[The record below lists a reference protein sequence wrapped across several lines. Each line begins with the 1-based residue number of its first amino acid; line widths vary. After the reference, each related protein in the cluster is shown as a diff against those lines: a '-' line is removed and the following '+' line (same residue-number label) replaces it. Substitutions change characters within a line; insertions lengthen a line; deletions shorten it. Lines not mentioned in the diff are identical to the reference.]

1 MQTKYLSEKERE
13 KGQHHFALYE
23 VWNGVSIGLL
33 GDTLVYI
40 LAVYFSANAFE
51 LGYISSALYITALI
65 VPFIAPLLVG
75 KNINRIMTVSWYLR
89 GFLCIG
95 HLLLLFTTGKLAV
108 IVLLIVYSLY
118 AALRAVGMTMYD
130 AISKSITTIRNRGA
144 FYAKANICY
153 NFSTLITKLFAV
165 FVMQFSPLSS
175 LYTIIILQMIGIVG
189 NTIAS
194 YEVSKVPCR
203 ITFDYSKDN
212 SFKEGLKIVIR
223 DKAIATRVF
232 IRFLQVTVIVMMGM
246 NVPFMST
253 ALHLSDSGV
262 VLFTVEAM
270 LAYVIA
276 GVVVQALS
284 DKMGSKPLIISSSIL
299 FIFASLCWA
308 FFPVTLGALP
318 FFIVGFFTSF
328 SMQLVYL
335 LSTKMTA
342 DVIPEKGAGSFTVI
356 VNVGMAVFSLAGAL
370 LSGLFV
376 NLGESSS
383 IGNIP
388 YVINDYSI
396 CFFSCTILSLGVL
409 ILSICMKEKG
419 AQKTKTLFSRE
430 GLQAVS
436 TISRLESRVDPLQR
450 RRLIMNLS
458 ENTAIIAK
466 DEIRAKLHSPYSR
479 DARDIIKTLTLKRD
493 DYFVDDLVELAK
505 NDDSYVQTDAILAL
519 STYKDSALSYN
530 ALVYVMQNSLWSS
543 ARSIASRSLSYF
555 DGSSEY
561 LPLVEE
567 AFSKSIHIDVVVDYL
582 VALYN
587 MDKDKKICASIF
599 DYTTKGK
606 SVYFRST
613 LYAFFDTLIS
623 DETPRLARLYEYI
636 NLGTPTSDVISNF
649 LEDLKDVYIIEA
661 NFDSIVEAFRLN
673 DKEKERSIILDIVK
687 RADLKGANE
696 NAKVALS
703 SLKVGLLKTE
713 EMPLKNFDN
722 TDMVALLYFASLLL
736 SPDSFL
742 FS

>member
-212 SFKEGLKIVIR
+212 SFKEGLKIVVR

-270 LAYVIA
+270 LAYVLA

-284 DKMGSKPLIISSSIL
+284 DKMGSKPLIISSSVL

-308 FFPVTLGALP
+308 FFPVSLGVLP

-370 LSGLFV
+370 LSGFFV

-383 IGNIP
+383 IGKIP

-466 DEIRAKLHSPYSR
+466 DEIKAKLHSPYSR

>member
-130 AISKSITTIRNRGA
+130 AISKSITTIRNRGS

-153 NFSTLITKLFAV
+153 NFSTLVTKLFAV

-175 LYTIIILQMIGIVG
+175 LYTIIVLQMIGIVG

-212 SFKEGLKIVIR
+212 SFKEGLKIVIG
-223 DKAIATRVF
+223 DKEIATRVF

-270 LAYVIA
+270 LAYVLA

-284 DKMGSKPLIISSSIL
+284 DKMGSKPLIISSSVL

-308 FFPVTLGALP
+308 FFPVSLGVLP
-318 FFIVGFFTSF
+318 FFIAGFFTSF

-376 NLGESSS
+376 NLGENSS
-383 IGNIP
+383 IGKIP

-396 CFFSCTILSLGVL
+396 CFFSCTILSFGVL
-409 ILSICMKEKG
+409 LLSICMKEKG

-436 TISRLESRVDPLQR
+436 TISRLESGVDPLQR

-493 DYFVDDLVELAK
+493 DYFVGDLVELAK

-587 MDKDKKICASIF
+587 MDKEKKICTSIF

-636 NLGTPTSDVISNF
+636 NLGTPISDVISNF
-649 LEDLKDVYIIEA
+649 LEDLKDVYIIEV
-661 NFDSIVEAFRLN
+661 NFDSIVEAFKSN

-696 NAKVALS
+696 NVKTALS

>member
-1 MQTKYLSEKERE
+1 MQTKYLSEKERG

-23 VWNGVSIGLL
+23 LWNGVSIGLL
-33 GDTLVYI
+33 GDTLVYV

-51 LGYISSALYITALI
+51 LGYISSALYITALV
-65 VPFIAPLLVG
+65 VPFVAPLLVG

-95 HLLLLFTTGKLAV
+95 HLLLLFTSGRLAV
-108 IVLLIVYSLY
+108 FVLLVVYSLY

-153 NFSTLITKLFAV
+153 NFSTLVTKLFAV

-203 ITFDYSKDN
+203 ITFDYSKDS
-212 SFKEGLKIVIR
+212 SFKEGLKLIF
-223 DKAIATRVF
+223 KNKKMAFRVF

-253 ALHLSDSGV
+253 KLHLSDSAV
-262 VLFTVEAM
+262 MLFTVEAM
-270 LAYVIA
+270 LAYVLS

-299 FIFASLCWA
+299 FIFSSLCWA

-342 DVIPEKGAGSFTVI
+342 DVIPENGAGSFTVI
-356 VNVGMAVFSLAGAL
+356 VNVGMAMFSLVGAL
-370 LSGLFV
+370 LAGELV
-376 NLGESSS
+376 NLGETSA
-383 IGNIP
+383 IGKVP

-396 CFFSCTILSLGVL
+396 CFFAASILSFGVL
-409 ILSICMKEKG
+409 LLSIFMKEEG

-436 TISRLESRVDPLQR
+436 TISRLESQADPLLR
-450 RRLIMNLS
+450 RRLVMDLS
-458 ENTAIIAK
+458 ENSAIIAK

-479 DARDIIKTLTLKRD
+479 DARDIIKTLTLKKD
-493 DYFVDDLVELAK
+493 DYFVSDLVELAK

-519 STYKDSALSYN
+519 SSYKNSVMAYD
-530 ALVYVMQNSLWSS
+530 ALVYIMKNSLWSS

-555 DGSSEY
+555 DNSSEY

-587 MDKDKKICASIF
+587 MDKDKKICSRIF
-599 DYTTKGK
+599 DYTLKGK

-623 DETPRLARLYEYI
+623 DETPRLARLYEFI
-636 NLGTPTSDVISNF
+636 SLGTPVEDAISNF
-649 LEDLKDVYIIEA
+649 LEDLKDVYIIDEK
-661 NFDSIVEAFRLN
+661 FDSIIDAFRSH
-673 DKEKERSIILDIVK
+673 DKEKERSIILEIVK
-687 RADLKGANE
+687 NSDVNGA
-696 NAKVALS
+696 KDSVKPALL
-703 SLKVGLLKTE
+703 SLKEGLLKTE

-722 TDMVALLYFASLLL
+722 TDMVALLYFASLLS